1 MTPASPRDRSAPRR
15 VVLMNPGPVL
25 TDERVRSALTGP
37 DLCHRE
43 PEFATLM
50 NRVRS
55 RVTRIC
61 GGTGD
66 FTSVVLTGSGTSAV
80 EAAVVSVPPAGAGVL
95 AIDNGHYG
103 RRMRDIAEAHGIP
116 VTPLDAGWGR
126 RVDLDRLERALAA
139 DPTLGHVT
147 VVHHETS
154 TGMLNDVVAVA
165 RVAHRHRRQVIVD
178 AVSSVGSERLDIA
191 ADGLD
196 WVAGS
201 ANKSLEAMPGLA
213 FVCARRDAFA
223 ALDGGPRRSYSLDL
237 ARHFRAQDHA
247 GAPAFT
253 PAVPAFY
260 AFDTALALAL
270 EEGVAARGKRYLAL
284 AERLRRGLEAAG
296 LRLLLPAEERAV
308 SLTAVRLPEG
318 ASYRQ
323 LHDALK
329 AEGFVIYAGQEELA
343 RDYFRVSTMGQ
354 MDERDIDAFHT
365 TLDRFLASR
374 RAGRSSTAKQ
384 GRST

>member
-1 MTPASPRDRSAPRR
+1 MTPALPPDRSAPRR

-25 TDERVRSALTGP
+25 TDKRVRSALAGP

-55 RVTRIC
+55 RVTRVC

-80 EAAVVSVPPAGAGVL
+80 EAAIVSAPAVGAAVL

-116 VTPLDAGWGR
+116 VTPLEAGWGR
-126 RVDLDRLERALAA
+126 RVDLDRLECALAA
-139 DPTLGHVT
+139 DPSLSHVT

-178 AVSSVGSERLDIA
+178 AVSSVGSEKLNIA

-201 ANKSLEAMPGLA
+201 ANKSLEGMPGVA
-213 FVCARRDAFA
+213 FVCARRETFA
-223 ALDGGPRRSYSLDL
+223 ALEGAPRSYSLDL

-270 EEGVAARGKRYLAL
+270 EEGVAARSKRYLAL

-296 LRLLLPAEERAV
+296 LQLLLPAEERAV

-323 LHDALK
+323 LHDAFK
-329 AEGFVIYAGQEELA
+329 AEGFIIYAGQEELA
-343 RDYFRVSTMGQ
+343 REYFRVSTMGQ
-354 MDERDIDAFHT
+354 MDERDIDAFLA
-365 TLDRFLASR
+365 TLDRFLTSH
-374 RAGRSSTAKQ
+374 RAGRPRTAKQ